1 MFRIGTGYDSHH
13 FAAGRPLILCNV
25 RVPSE
30 LGLAG
35 HSDADAALHALTD
48 AILGAIGAGDIGQHF
63 PDTDPRWKDSDSAVF
78 LRHAVKLAGQKNFR
92 VGNCDLTII
101 TESPRL
107 GPLKDKMRQRL
118 AEILVVPADCIS
130 VKAKS
135 NEAMGFIGRGEGL
148 AVLASVLLTDEPA
161 K

>member
-1 MFRIGTGYDSHH
+1 MFRIGTGYDSHR
-13 FAAGRPLILCNV
+13 FAAGRPLMLCNV

-48 AILGAIGAGDIGQHF
+48 AILGAISAGDIGQHF
-63 PDTDPRWKDSDSAVF
+63 SDSDPRWKDADSSAF
-78 LRHAVKLAGQKNFR
+78 LVHAVKLAAEKNFR
-92 VGNCDLTII
+92 VANCDLTII
-101 TESPRL
+101 TQSPRL

-118 AEILVVPADCIS
+118 AELLGTPADRVS

-135 NEAMGFIGRGEGL
+135 NEGMGFIGRGEGL
-148 AVLASVLLTDEPA
+148 AVIAVVLLE
-161 K
+161 KI